1 MNTDVPIP
9 SSAATLERLDP
20 LAAAAARPVTTGAAL
35 LALALP
41 TVMIALRVE
50 EITQPV
56 WLVVSYVSLFAA
68 VWILLHRSHATRP
81 VWSPPSAQL
90 FHVLLAVML
99 VTSAASMS
107 GANALLRDDWGPL
120 VVGVLLV
127 ASTPYRPA
135 REIVFWTVVH
145 TLLCAVLG
153 IVQAPSA
160 ESDYPALTVAVTGSV
175 AVAVMGFTAAAYA
188 RSLTHSTQ
196 LWQTRAWQAAAAAAL
211 ENRSGVARSVQQ
223 QRISLLNREVVPYL
237 HRILEAPT
245 VSDDDRDEARRLS
258 HSIRSLL
265 VADVEK
271 SWAQLML
278 DDLVAR
284 HPRLNIVAR
293 ADDTDDLGSREVLE
307 RRTLLR
313 ALAAISV
320 ERLAASELELRLSAP
335 EGRLVVQW
343 SVETPRSLTDAR
355 RDLRSMLELIRG
367 VTLRS
372 GLHERSGR
380 LVIEFEYGY

>member
-1 MNTDVPIP
+1 M
-9 SSAATLERLDP
+9 
-20 LAAAAARPVTTGAAL
+20 
-35 LALALP
+35 
-41 TVMIALRVE
+41 
-50 EITQPV
+50 
-56 WLVVSYVSLFAA
+56 
-68 VWILLHRSHATRP
+68 
-81 VWSPPSAQL
+81 WSPPSAQL
-90 FHVLLAVML
+90 FQVLLVVMV
-99 VTSAASMS
+99 VTSAASTM

-145 TLLCAVLG
+145 TLICAVLG
-153 IVQAPSA
+153 IAQAPFTDSGF
-160 ESDYPALTVAVTGSV
+160 PTLTYAVTGSV

-237 HRILEAPT
+237 HRILEAPS

-258 HSIRSLL
+258 HSIRSLF
-265 VADVEK
+265 VAEVEK
-271 SWAQLML
+271 TWAQLML
-278 DDLVAR
+278 DDLVGR
-284 HPRLNIVAR
+284 YPQLNIVAR
-293 ADDTDDLGSREVLE
+293 ANDPDDLGSREVLE
-307 RRTLLR
+307 RRTVLR

-320 ERLAASELELRLSAP
+320 ERLAATDIELELSAP

-343 SVETPRSLTDAR
+343 SIATPLSLTDAR
-355 RDLRSMLELIRG
+355 RELRSMLELIRG

-372 GLHERSGR
+372 GLHERAGR